1 MYLRKI
7 KSEMSVYTYFMY
19 VSDTLILRIILY
31 SEYVERGATETQKP
45 RRQHNN
51 IDKKK
56 TAWNKTTSKIEIK
69 KVPVKGEKKK

>member
-56 TAWNKTTSKIEIK
+56 TA
-69 KVPVKGEKKK
+69 